1 MFLPDLEKRMQSN
14 IVEKKRVEEEM
25 AKFHNQVAKDKK
37 GPELDKLYPNV
48 ANPNAGIY
56 LNNSDKINHSFV
68 GSQSLYQK
76 KAQTKSKMEEV
87 KEKFDEMKIEDEK
100 N

>member
-1 MFLPDLEKRMQSN
+1 VFLPDLEKRMQSN
-14 IVEKKRVEEEM
+14 IAEKKRVEEEM

-56 LNNSDKINHSFV
+56 LNNSDKINNFFLRISIFV
-68 GSQSLYQK
+68 
-76 KAQTKSKMEEV
+76 SKESSNQE
-87 KEKFDEMKIEDEK
+87 
-100 N
+100 